1 MNTFNHLAAAC
12 PAQTQLSAAETEK
25 LLQKALQKAELSPRT
40 KTPRRFL
47 RRVMMIAACMV
58 LCTVTVLAATGSLAD
73 LWSPFLQ
80 PAQSVPGLDK
90 MGTTPGMTVMRDNL
104 AITLESAVCDGQS
117 LYLLMHLKDNNPDNS
132 TSFNALNNK
141 NSYYANLSVRI
152 DGKEAQPIGSYP
164 ARRPDMGAKE
174 TAFVYAFAL
183 PDTVGNT
190 AVLDV
195 KEIWLPGKTVRE
207 YSDTGDFYYKVES
220 AISKGNSRFKFTFS
234 REDVSK
240 IYTPENTHLQ
250 YDFLALNTGEP
261 LLGNRYS
268 GSKTKQFAESVDL
281 TVKRAVLTPLSFA
294 LECDAKSPVASE
306 RYCMMPCVVT
316 MQDGSTVELGMARA
330 LFSNSTMTLSLQF
343 ETFIDPEQA
352 VSVTLY
358 SPGMSASQTLSLQ

>member
-25 LLQKALQKAELSPRT
+25 LLQKALQKADAMPRT
-40 KTPRRFL
+40 KTPRKFL

-117 LYLLMHLKDNNPDNS
+117 LYLLMHLKDNNSDNDTTFS
-132 TSFNALNNK
+132 DRNG
-141 NSYYANLSVRI
+141 YYADLSVHI
-152 DGKEAQPIGSYP
+152 GGKEAMPLGSYP
-164 ARRPDMGAKE
+164 ARRWGMATKE

-183 PDTVGNT
+183 PETDDNT
-190 AVLDV
+190 AVLNI
-195 KEIWLPGKTVRE
+195 KEIWLPGKTVRK

-268 GSKTKQFAESVDL
+268 GSKTKQFAENVDL

-343 ETFIDPEQA
+343 ETFIDPKQA

-358 SPGMSASQTLSLQ
+358 SPGMSVSQTLSLQ